1 MFSENQDMEKL
12 PPTEYALL
20 HHTKRSLF
28 QTGVWMVTTAEPD
41 YPLPKDNGWKKKDD
55 GNIPLCGSLFQ
66 KLQNVQVN
74 SPSANALET
83 ALLAAVENQMH

>member
-1 MFSENQDMEKL
+1 MPYFSIPKG
-12 PPTEYALL
+12 
-20 HHTKRSLF
+20 HFSKR
-28 QTGVWMVTTAEPD
+28 VWMVTTSEPD

-55 GNIPLCGSLFQ
+55 G
-66 KLQNVQVN
+66 KLQNVTNVQVN